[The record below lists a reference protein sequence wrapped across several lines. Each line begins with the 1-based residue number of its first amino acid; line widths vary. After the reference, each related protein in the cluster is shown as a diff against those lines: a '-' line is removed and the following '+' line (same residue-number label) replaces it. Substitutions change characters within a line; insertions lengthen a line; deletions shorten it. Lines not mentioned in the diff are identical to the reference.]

1 MTHASLSEE
10 ERRSIGVDE
19 NLIRLSVGLEYV
31 QDLIVDLKQAIQA
44 CGAKNKY

>member
-10 ERRSIGVDE
+10 ERSLIGVNV

-31 QDLIVDLKQAIQA
+31 QDLINDLEQAIQT
-44 CGAKNKY
+44 CGAKDKC